1 MSASPFPAQ
10 PAFTIEAERTSDV
23 FAREFLLNC
32 AMGLGRKRKSS
43 EKLRRGR
50 LPAEGLSF
58 VARDEEGTVIG
69 TVRLWHVRC
78 GEGGPAALLLGPL
91 AVDPALKGAGLGSA
105 LMHHALAEAKARGHK
120 AVLLVGDAPYYARF
134 GFSAQKTGN
143 LAMPGPYER
152 ERFLAVE
159 FEEGALDGARGTL
172 LAAGRKVKLEALRL
186 AA

>member
-50 LPAEGLSF
+50 LPAKGLSF
-58 VARDEEGTVIG
+58 VARDEEGGVIG

-134 GFSAQKTGN
+134 GFSAQKTGG

-159 FEEGALDGARGTL
+159 FEEGVLDGAKGTL